1 LSAAF
6 SGTRYINAATW
17 ALFGWREVEP
27 AAVFTC
33 RGAQVPFEV
42 RASMDN
48 RAIGGGADLFGNKTS
63 YAGTL
68 RNREKAAAADLYISA
83 ANQEVKH
90 YLYLRN

>member
-1 LSAAF
+1 
-6 SGTRYINAATW
+6 
-17 ALFGWREVEP
+17 VEP

-63 YAGTL
+63 GSKWLEEVLGRTG
-68 RNREKAAAADLYISA
+68 KWDDLKRA
-83 ANQEVKH
+83 VA
-90 YLYLRN
+90 